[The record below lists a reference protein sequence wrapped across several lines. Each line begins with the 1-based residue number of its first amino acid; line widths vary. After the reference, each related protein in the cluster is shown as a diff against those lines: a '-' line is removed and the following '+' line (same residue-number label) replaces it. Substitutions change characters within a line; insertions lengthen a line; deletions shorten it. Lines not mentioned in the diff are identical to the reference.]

1 MEASV
6 SHVKQFLYLATDE
19 LAVTLSLEKLGRLVI
34 EKRGENGLRE
44 TAKLI
49 GISPATLS
57 RIERGHLPDLETFSK
72 VCQWLKVDPGRFLGM
87 KGEAEKPRDAK
98 KPEVSV
104 HFRKKNTVPL
114 ETAQALAKLIFAA
127 QEAVLTRRET
137 DF

>member
-1 MEASV
+1 M
-6 SHVKQFLYLATDE
+6 
-19 LAVTLSLEKLGRLVI
+19 VTVSLETLGRLVI
-34 EKRGENGLRE
+34 EKRGGNGLRE

-72 VCQWLKVDPGRFLGM
+72 VCHWLEVDPGRFLGT
-87 KGEAEKPRDAK
+87 KSGVGKPRDVK
-98 KPEVSV
+98 QPQVSV
-104 HFRKKNTVPL
+104 HFRKQNTVPL